1 MKEFE
6 GSYPNSPLVEVVFE
20 IRFPDEPSVDC
31 KRDVFYEK
39 IRGSFP
45 RVLVPTTKEGGL
57 AALEPYRFESEDKT
71 MTVVTMPKF
80 GMTMEEG
87 AIVRWHRQP
96 GETIQK
102 GEVLL
107 EIESDKA
114 VMEVQSEFT
123 GTVVK
128 YLAPENKLLPCG
140 TPIAEI
146 E

>member
-1 MKEFE
+1 
-6 GSYPNSPLVEVVFE
+6 
-20 IRFPDEPSVDC
+20 
-31 KRDVFYEK
+31 
-39 IRGSFP
+39 
-45 RVLVPTTKEGGL
+45 
-57 AALEPYRFESEDKT
+57 

-87 AIVRWHRQP
+87 AIVRWLRQP
-96 GETIQK
+96 GETNQK

-123 GTVVK
+123 GTVTR
-128 YLAPENKLLPCG
+128 YLAPIGQLLKCG

>member
-1 MKEFE
+1 M
-6 GSYPNSPLVEVVFE
+6 NV
-20 IRFPDEPSVDC
+20 I
-31 KRDVFYEK
+31 
-39 IRGSFP
+39 
-45 RVLVPTTKEGGL
+45 
-57 AALEPYRFESEDKT
+57 
-71 MTVVTMPKF
+71 TMPKF

-87 AIVRWHRQP
+87 AIVRWFRQP

-123 GTVVK
+123 GTVARH
-128 YLAPENKLLPCG
+128 LAPIGEMLKCG